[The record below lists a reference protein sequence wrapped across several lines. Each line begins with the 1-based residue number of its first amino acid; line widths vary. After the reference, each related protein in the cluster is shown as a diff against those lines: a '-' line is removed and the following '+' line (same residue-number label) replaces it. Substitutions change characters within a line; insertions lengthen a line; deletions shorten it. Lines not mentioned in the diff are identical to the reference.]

1 MGIDYLQVLRTDAS
15 GMPMEW
21 TGYQIT
27 ARLCYRGQVAYAYG
41 SSLFTLHGGFNAK
54 TGQHSLLEIN
64 STPSHSKN
72 IPLLVGTGDA

>member
-1 MGIDYLQVLRTDAS
+1 MEIDYLQVLRTDAS
-15 GMPMEW
+15 GIPMEW
-21 TGYQIT
+21 TGYQVA
-27 ARLCYRGQVAYAYG
+27 ARRCYRGQVAFDCG
-41 SSLFTLHGGFNAK
+41 SSLFSLHGGFNAK